1 MSSTR
6 EAFLSSFYSLA
17 SAEDAERSA
26 AACAIAVHLNSE
38 QRSFEAAGAAVPEGL
53 SDAFAQAGA
62 CRELVYAIKRLVR
75 GLTSSRG
82 CARQGFAT
90 ALARVISDDTL
101 AEPTP
106 LRCILVLLDET
117 TDCPNGLKGQEAREK
132 LFGRIFGYVA
142 LQRSGRLYAAAG
154 ADESAESA
162 VEAQMARALLLIGRQ
177 KPYLREVCAQ
187 AVAALVWSAP
197 SVEALRAK
205 LLPALKAEWEG
216 ECIEW
221 TAEQLGLAF
230 HVAHFIALRGDG
242 DDELPNWLTDVIAAT
257 AATRSNAEQ
266 WRPSLV
272 ESARTF
278 PRVHS
283 IWGILATSADALA
296 SAYTRDGAT
305 TSLVDD
311 AARFGSTRTGA
322 LELVW
327 AAVVEP
333 HLVKKGSTDQRKFL
347 GLELVA
353 RLMASEN
360 ADPALRPRL
369 LTAQVVACI
378 VNNCGSANSY
388 VQTPAKRALEAVE
401 SAIARA
407 AAAAAVA
414 PKAKKTKK
422 AKKAKKE
429 QSGGAGELS
438 VLFALLEHSS
448 AAHGGRAK
456 GSGNKK
462 DGRSKGAAMVMEVT
476 GRLLGSLDASAIA
489 AYVEWVASHL
499 SASAGGARASAESD
513 AAAAEAVKD
522 ALEMKQLWAAQTLSS
537 TLANARLPRSAAW
550 MGAAMRALEDGAFGA
565 PAAATLSPRARSQCE
580 SYFFK
585 SLHALSTSALSASQR
600 LGGAATGELEWT
612 ALFARVAARQSALV
626 ARVAAGRAPISALS
640 RRAAKLLEALAARRA
655 TRSNEAP
662 SRKRKRKRS
671 DGIDAAS
678 AHADAL
684 YACTVL
690 IGASAFT
697 LARAPGAAARAAEQL
712 SELCDC
718 ADALLGAKAGT
729 VAVLMRAPTA
739 AADAESSDSDADE
752 GAMEGAAEVA
762 VPAASI
768 VVELLLSMLSD
779 PLPGV
784 RDLVKAVFALLCPS
798 LAADAVLELC
808 DVVATSEG
816 MLDVN
821 VDGDSEDE
829 EESDNGDGK
838 PFTAADL
845 SVGDVGAALGN
856 SWKSDAS
863 SDDGDSDGEE
873 EEEGGDAV
881 SRAERENEMLSAI
894 VRMRVMKRDGLKESR
909 NLKNKQ
915 IDFRLRVLDL
925 VETYVARMP
934 HSPIVLD
941 LVVPLLD
948 ALHATGGTLRGG
960 ARAGKSGRQV
970 RGLHDRLRTVIV
982 NRVCGAKLLPTLAL
996 DADAAAELH
1005 ERAEA
1010 AMAHA
1015 LGAQLPDVN
1024 DSAGVAVIYFLRVLA
1039 RNGALD
1045 VARARAVLR
1054 KAALN
1059 LLCTK
1064 RQRVRKRFFELL
1076 AKPVELSAATWSIVP
1091 TLLNIAAG
1099 AETDTVMQ
1107 KKVGE
1112 EGDEEEEEEVEV
1124 VMRPK
1129 SSFQRAL
1136 AYELTA
1142 LALNAAAADAALH
1155 AEAAAA
1161 MPALLRVFATAARE
1175 HAEPETEEERAGA
1188 VVQLKKPVH
1197 LRLLF
1202 KFGSA
1207 VLKLGA
1213 RVAAGALTRAEIIAI
1228 GAAGTE
1234 AAEAGAEFAVL
1245 SQSGNKAVKAQGKS
1259 FGVQCAKWVSALGA
1273 KAPSS
1278 SGRSGGA
1285 ATGGAAARAGGSG
1298 KTKKKKQKKQRK

>member
-1 MSSTR
+1 MASR

-90 ALARVISDDTL
+90 ALARVISDDAL
-101 AEPTP
+101 AKPTP

-154 ADESAESA
+154 ANESVDSA

-197 SVEALRAK
+197 SVKALRAK

-242 DDELPNWLTDVIAAT
+242 DDELPAWLDSVIAAT
-257 AATRSNAEQ
+257 ASTRSNAEQ
-266 WRPSLV
+266 WCPALV
-272 ESARTF
+272 DSARTF

-283 IWGILATSADALA
+283 IWGILATSAAALA
-296 SAYTRDGAT
+296 AAYTRDGAT

-311 AARFGSTRTGA
+311 AARFGSTRTGS

-353 RLMASEN
+353 RLMASEST
-360 ADPALRPRL
+360 DPALRPRL

-401 SAIARA
+401 GAIVRAASA
-407 AAAAAVA
+407 AAAA
-414 PKAKKTKK
+414 PK
-422 AKKAKKE
+422 AKKAKKSKKAAKKAAA

-489 AYVEWVASHL
+489 AYIGWVASHL
-499 SASAGGARASAESD
+499 SATVSSSRVSAESESD
-513 AAAAEAVKD
+513 AAEAAKD

-550 MGAAMRALEDGAFGA
+550 MGAAMRALEDGAFGT
-565 PAAATLSPRARSQCE
+565 PAAPVLSLRVQSQCE

-585 SLHALSTSALSASQR
+585 SLHALSTSAVSASQR
-600 LGGAATGELEWT
+600 LGGVQAGELDWT

-626 ARVAAGRAPISALS
+626 ARLAAGRAPIATLS
-640 RRAAKLLEALAARRA
+640 KRAAKLLVSLAARRA
-655 TRSNEAP
+655 ARAKAAP
-662 SRKRKRKRS
+662 SRKRKRS

-684 YACTVL
+684 YACQVL

-718 ADALLGAKAGT
+718 ADAFLGSKAGT
-729 VAVLMRAPTA
+729 VAVLMRAPIA
-739 AADAESSDSDADE
+739 AADAESSDSEAEED
-752 GAMEGAAEVA
+752 AMEGAQEVA

-784 RDLVKAVFALLCPS
+784 RDLVKAVFGLLCPS
-798 LAADAVLELC
+798 LAVDAVLELC
-808 DVVATSEG
+808 DIVATSEG

-838 PFTAADL
+838 RFTAADL
-845 SVGDVGAALGN
+845 TVGDVDAAMGN
-856 SWKSDAS
+856 SWKSEAS
-863 SDDGDSDGEE
+863 SDDGDSDGDEK
-873 EEEGGDAV
+873 EGGDAV

-925 VETYVARMP
+925 VETFVTRMP
-934 HSPIVLD
+934 SSPIVLD
-941 LVVPLLD
+941 LVVPLLN
-948 ALHATGGTLRGG
+948 ALRATGGTLRGG

-982 NRVCGAKLLPTLAL
+982 NRVCGAKLLPTLELEA
-996 DADAAAELH
+996 AAAAELH
-1005 ERAEA
+1005 VRAEA

-1024 DSAGVAVIYFLRVLA
+1024 ESAGVAAIYLLRILA

-1064 RQRVRKRFFELL
+1064 RSRVRKRFFELL
-1076 AKPVELSAATWSIVP
+1076 AKPAELSAATWSVVP

-1099 AETDTVMQ
+1099 AETVTVM
-1107 KKVGE
+1107 KKVETE
-1112 EGDEEEEEEVEV
+1112 EEDEEEAKEEEVEV
-1124 VMRPK
+1124 VMRPR
-1129 SSFQRAL
+1129 SACQRAQ
-1136 AYELTA
+1136 AYELIA
-1142 LALNAAAADAALH
+1142 LALNAAAADAALYS
-1155 AEAAAA
+1155 EAAAA
-1161 MPALLRVFATAARE
+1161 MPALLRAFATAARE
-1175 HAEPETEEERAGA
+1175 HAETGDKIYMQRENGVYVVKVNVDTGESKKKATIVVDSGASECVMPKKWLEELPKMKA
-1188 VVQLKKPVH
+1188 
-1197 LRLLF
+1197 
-1202 KFGSA
+1202 
-1207 VLKLGA
+1207 
-1213 RVAAGALTRAEIIAI
+1213 AAGIKFT
-1228 GAAGTE
+1228 
-1234 AAEAGAEFAVL
+1234 
-1245 SQSGNKAVKAQGKS
+1245 
-1259 FGVQCAKWVSALGA
+1259 CAKGNDLGNY
-1273 KAPSS
+1273 
-1278 SGRSGGA
+1278 GRKLVEFKPICTRPA
-1285 ATGGAAARAGGSG
+1285 
-1298 KTKKKKQKKQRK
+1298 